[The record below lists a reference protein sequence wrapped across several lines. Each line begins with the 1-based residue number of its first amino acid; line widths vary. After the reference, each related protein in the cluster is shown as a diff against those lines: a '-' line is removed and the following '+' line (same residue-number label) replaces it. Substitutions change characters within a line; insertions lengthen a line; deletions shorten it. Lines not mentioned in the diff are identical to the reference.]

1 MTKAEFYLRSIIAM
15 CSNPAYVDN
24 SECEPINDNDTEKVI
39 SHRLDVTEIIMDAED
54 LLKETE
60 QAWDEAFVDTNAV
73 QEKIKETLDGI
84 NENLDYIVRG
94 IEALGE

>member
-60 QAWDEAFVDTNAV
+60 QAWDEAFKDENSV
-73 QEKIKETLDGI
+73 QACIKDGFANI
-84 NENLDYIVRG
+84 NENLNYICTA
-94 IEALGE
+94 IETINE

>member
-15 CSNPAYVDN
+15 CSNPAYVDHTD
-24 SECEPINDNDTEKVI
+24 CEPISEDDTKKVI
-39 SHRLDVTEIIMDAED
+39 SHELDITEILMDAEE

-60 QAWDEAFVDTNAV
+60 QAWEEAFLDTNAI
-73 QEKIKETLDGI
+73 QEKIKEGFEDI

>member
-24 SECEPINDNDTEKVI
+24 SECEPISENDTEKVI
-39 SHRLDVTEIIMDAED
+39 SHRLDITEIIMDAED

-60 QAWDEAFVDTNAV
+60 QAWDEAFRDDNSV
-73 QEKIKETLDGI
+73 QASIKEELEDI
-84 NENLDYIVRG
+84 NGNLGYIG
-94 IEALGE
+94 NSIDAHN

>member
-15 CSNPAYVDN
+15 CSNPAYVDS

-60 QAWDEAFVDTNAV
+60 QAWDEAFWDTNAA
-73 QEKIKETLDGI
+73 QAKIKETLDGI
-84 NENLDYIVRG
+84 NENLCYIVRG